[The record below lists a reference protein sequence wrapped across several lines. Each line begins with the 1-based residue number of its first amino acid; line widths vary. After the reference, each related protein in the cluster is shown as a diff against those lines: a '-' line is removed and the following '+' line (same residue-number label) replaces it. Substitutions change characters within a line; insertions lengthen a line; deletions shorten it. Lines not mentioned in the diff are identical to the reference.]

1 MKIINL
7 TTGTELTFSH
17 NEPKMAFIHAFVEDN
32 PHLRT
37 QLAIDPIAIS
47 IILPPITL
55 GEHGFHMGDWSLP
68 YSEVTGDLNVIKI
81 QTLTPEY
88 TEWVIVTRSEQDGQ
102 VNAVTAVNKG
112 DSVLDNLYDALLAK
126 CPDADD
132 KLSED
137 DVTDGYAEGE
147 FVMDGFQFSAEK
159 RADAIS
165 LAS

>member
-7 TTGTELTFSH
+7 ENGTELTFTH

-47 IILPPITL
+47 VILPPITL
-55 GEHGFHMGDWSLP
+55 GEHGFHMGDWSIP

-88 TEWVIVTRSEQDGQ
+88 TEWVIITRNEQDG
-102 VNAVTAVNKG
+102 AVQAVSSVKKG
-112 DSVLDNLYDALLAK
+112 ESVLDNLFDAMLNK

-137 DVTDGYAEGE
+137 DVADGYADGE

-165 LAS
+165 MAS